1 MKLKINRISLNIKRL
16 IFLLFFITFL
26 LFSFSGFSFA
36 SNTNLELQSKSVI
49 LIENKTNKIL
59 YDKNATDKM
68 FPASTTK
75 IVTAIL
81 TLEHCN
87 LSDIVTADADSISS
101 IPEGYVTANISI
113 DEQLTVEQLL
123 ELLLVHSAN
132 DSANMLAKY
141 VAGSIDNFVS
151 MMNQKANDLK
161 LENTHFTNT
170 YGLQDPNHYTTA
182 KDLSVIMQYCLNNK
196 DFRRI
201 SAMSSCYI
209 PPTNKS
215 GSRNYVATNKLL
227 VQEDSNYYKYATAG
241 KTGFTTETG
250 DCLVS
255 CAFKNDIELIC
266 VVLGGST
273 VDGVSSRFS
282 DSKILYEYGF
292 NNYSIRNIV
301 NSGDILTQIQVPNA
315 SLDTKNLDLAFDS
328 SLNSL
333 VNNVD
338 LNTNYIPEIIMNDN
352 ISAPITSGT
361 ILGKAIYNIDGNSY
375 TLNLVATHNVDTT
388 NIINF
393 ISTIIIAMI
402 MLIGTYLIF
411 FTNKKSKKADDE

>member
-1 MKLKINRISLNIKRL
+1 MKLKINRFSLNIKRF
-16 IFLLFFITFL
+16 IILLFFMTFL
-26 LFSFSGFSFA
+26 LFSFSGFVFA
-36 SNTNLELQSKSVI
+36 SSDNLELQSKSVI
-49 LIENKTNKIL
+49 LMENKTNKIL

-81 TLEHCN
+81 VLEHCN
-87 LSDIVTADADSISS
+87 LNDVVTADADSISS
-101 IPEGYVTANISI
+101 IPEGYVTANITV

-132 DSANMLAKY
+132 DSANILAKY

-151 MMNQKANDLK
+151 MMNEKANDLELK
-161 LENTHFTNT
+161 NTHFTNT
-170 YGLQDPNHYTTA
+170 YGLQAPDHYTTA
-182 KDLSVIMQYCLNNK
+182 QDLSIIMQYCLKNN

-201 SAMSSCYI
+201 SSMSSCSI

-215 GSRNYVATNKLL
+215 GARNYVATNKLL
-227 VQEDSNYYKYATAG
+227 VQNDSSYYKYATAG
-241 KTGFTTETG
+241 KTGFTTEAG

-273 VDGVSSRFS
+273 VNGVSSRFS

-292 NNYSIRNIV
+292 NNFSIRNIV

-315 SLDTKNLDLAFDS
+315 SLNTKSLDLAFDS
-328 SLNSL
+328 SLNTL
-333 VNNVD
+333 VNNAD
-338 LNTNYIPEIIMNDN
+338 LNTNYMPEIILNDN
-352 ISAPITSGT
+352 ISAPITNGT
-361 ILGKAIYNIDGNSY
+361 VLGKAIYNINGNSY
-375 TLNLVATHNVDTT
+375 TLNLVATHDVDTT
-388 NIINF
+388 NIVNF
-393 ISTIIIAMI
+393 VSTIIISMI
-402 MLIGTYLIF
+402 MLVGTYLIF
-411 FTNKKSKKADDE
+411 FTNKKSIENE

>member
-1 MKLKINRISLNIKRL
+1 MKLKINKLSLNIKRF
-16 IFLLFFITFL
+16 IILLFFMTFL
-26 LFSFSGFSFA
+26 LFSSSGFVFA
-36 SNTNLELQSKSVI
+36 SNNNLELRSKSVI
-49 LIENKTNKIL
+49 LMENKTNKIL

-81 TLEHCN
+81 ILEHCN
-87 LSDIVTADADSISS
+87 LSDVVTADADSISG
-101 IPEGYVTANISI
+101 IPEGYVTANITT

-132 DSANMLAKY
+132 DSANILAKY

-151 MMNQKANDLK
+151 MMNEKANDLELK
-161 LENTHFTNT
+161 NTHFTNT
-170 YGLQDPNHYTTA
+170 YGLQAPDHYTTA
-182 KDLSVIMQYCLNNK
+182 QDLSIIMQYCLKNN

-201 SAMSSCYI
+201 SSMSSCSI

-215 GSRNYVATNKLL
+215 GARNYVATNKLL
-227 VQEDSNYYKYATAG
+227 VQNDSSYYKYATTG
-241 KTGFTTETG
+241 KTGFTTEAG

-273 VDGVSSRFS
+273 VNGVSSRFS

-292 NNYSIRNIV
+292 NNFSIRNIV

-315 SLDTKNLDLAFDS
+315 SLNTKSLDLAFDS
-328 SLNSL
+328 SLNTL
-333 VNNVD
+333 VNNAD
-338 LNTNYIPEIIMNDN
+338 LNTNYMPEIILNDN
-352 ISAPITSGT
+352 ISAPITNGT
-361 ILGKAIYNIDGNSY
+361 VLGKAIYNINGNSY
-375 TLNLVATHNVDTT
+375 TLNLVATHDVDTT
-388 NIINF
+388 NIVNF
-393 ISTIIIAMI
+393 VSTIIISMI
-402 MLIGTYLIF
+402 MLVGTYLIF
-411 FTNKKSKKADDE
+411 FTNKKSIENE

>member
-1 MKLKINRISLNIKRL
+1 MKLKINKLSLTFRRL
-16 IFLLFFITFL
+16 IVLLFFMFFL
-26 LFSFSGFSFA
+26 LFSFSRFVFA
-36 SNTNLELQSKSVI
+36 SNNNLELQSKSVI

-81 TLEHCN
+81 VLEHCN
-87 LSDIVTADADSISS
+87 LNDVVTADAESIST
-101 IPEGYVTANISI
+101 IPEGYVTANII
-113 DEQLTVEQLL
+113 ADEQFTVEQLL

-132 DSANMLAKY
+132 DSANILARY
-141 VAGSIDNFVS
+141 VAGSIDNFVI
-151 MMNQKANDLK
+151 MMNEKANELGLK
-161 LENTHFTNT
+161 NTHFTNT
-170 YGLQDPNHYTTA
+170 YGLQDSNHYTTA
-182 KDLSVIMQYCLNNK
+182 QDLSVIMQYCLDNK

-201 SAMSSCYI
+201 SSMSSCII
-209 PPTNKS
+209 PATNKS
-215 GSRNYVATNKLL
+215 SVRSYIATNKLL
-227 VQEDSNYYKYATAG
+227 VQDDSSYYKYATAG
-241 KTGFTTETG
+241 KTGFTTEAG

-273 VDGVSSRFS
+273 VNGVSSRFS

-301 NSGDILTQIQVPNA
+301 NTGDILTQIQVPNA
-315 SLDTKNLDLAFDS
+315 SLNSKSLDLAFDS
-328 SLNSL
+328 SLNTL
-333 VNNVD
+333 VNNAN
-338 LNTNYIPEIIMNDN
+338 LNTNYTPEIILNDN
-352 ISAPITSGT
+352 ISAPITNGT

-375 TLNLVATHNVDTT
+375 TLNLVATHDVDTT
-388 NIINF
+388 NIVNF

-411 FTNKKSKKADDE
+411 FTKKKSSEIT

>member
-241 KTGFTTETG
+241 KTGFTTEAG

-266 VVLGGST
+266 VVLLLMEFQ
-273 VDGVSSRFS
+273 V
-282 DSKILYEYGF
+282 GF
-292 NNYSIRNIV
+292 LIIKFYMNM
-301 NSGDILTQIQVPNA
+301 
-315 SLDTKNLDLAFDS
+315 DL
-328 SLNSL
+328 
-333 VNNVD
+333 
-338 LNTNYIPEIIMNDN
+338 
-352 ISAPITSGT
+352 
-361 ILGKAIYNIDGNSY
+361 
-375 TLNLVATHNVDTT
+375 
-388 NIINF
+388 
-393 ISTIIIAMI
+393 III
-402 MLIGTYLIF
+402 L
-411 FTNKKSKKADDE
+411 

>member
-1 MKLKINRISLNIKRL
+1 MKLKINRLNLNIKRF
-16 IFLLFFITFL
+16 IILLFFIVFL
-26 LFSFSGFSFA
+26 LFSLSKFVFA
-36 SNTNLELQSKSVI
+36 SNNNLELQSKSVI
-49 LIENKTNKIL
+49 LVENKTNKIL
-59 YDKNATDKM
+59 YDKNANDRM

-81 TLEHCN
+81 VLEHCN
-87 LSDIVTADADSISS
+87 LNDIVTADADSISS
-101 IPEGYVTANISI
+101 IPEGYVTANITA

-132 DSANMLAKY
+132 DSANILAKY

-151 MMNQKANDLK
+151 MMNEKANDLELK
-161 LENTHFTNT
+161 DTHFTNT

-182 KDLSVIMQYCLNNK
+182 QDLSIIMQYCLDNK

-201 SAMSSCYI
+201 SSMSSCTI
-209 PPTNKS
+209 PTTNKS
-215 GSRNYVATNKLL
+215 DSRTYIATNKLL
-227 VQEDSNYYKYATAG
+227 VQEDSSYYKYATAG
-241 KTGFTTETG
+241 KTGFTTEAG

-273 VDGVSSRFS
+273 IDGISSRFS

-315 SLDTKNLDLAFDS
+315 SLNTKSLDLAFDS
-328 SLNSL
+328 SLNTL
-333 VNNVD
+333 VNNAD
-338 LNTNYIPEIIMNDN
+338 LNTNYMPEIILNDN
-352 ISAPITSGT
+352 ISAPITNGT
-361 ILGKAIYNIDGNSY
+361 ILGKAIYNINGNSY
-375 TLNLVATHNVDTT
+375 TLNLVATHDVDTT
-388 NIINF
+388 NIVNF
-393 ISTIIIAMI
+393 VSTIIIAMI
-402 MLIGTYLIF
+402 MLVGTYLIF
-411 FTNKKSKKADDE
+411 FTNKESSKNE

>member
-1 MKLKINRISLNIKRL
+1 MKLKINRFSLNIKRF
-16 IFLLFFITFL
+16 IILLFFMTFL
-26 LFSFSGFSFA
+26 LFSFSGFVFA
-36 SNTNLELQSKSVI
+36 SNDNLELQSKSVI
-49 LIENKTNKIL
+49 LMENKTNKIL
-59 YDKNATDKM
+59 YDKNATDRM

-81 TLEHCN
+81 VLEHCN
-87 LSDIVTADADSISS
+87 LNDVVTADADSISS
-101 IPEGYVTANISI
+101 IPEGYVTANITT

-132 DSANMLAKY
+132 DSANILAKY

-151 MMNQKANDLK
+151 MMNEKANDLELK
-161 LENTHFTNT
+161 NTHFTNT
-170 YGLQDPNHYTTA
+170 YGLQDPDHYTTA
-182 KDLSVIMQYCLNNK
+182 QDLSIIMQYCLKNN

-201 SAMSSCYI
+201 SSMSSCSI

-215 GSRNYVATNKLL
+215 GARNYVATNKLL
-227 VQEDSNYYKYATAG
+227 VQNDSSYYKYATSG
-241 KTGFTTETG
+241 KTGFTTEAG

-273 VDGVSSRFS
+273 VNGVSSRFS

-315 SLDTKNLDLAFDS
+315 SLNTKSLDLAFNS
-328 SLNSL
+328 SLNTL
-333 VNNVD
+333 VNNAD
-338 LNTNYIPEIIMNDN
+338 LNTNYMPEIILNDN
-352 ISAPITSGT
+352 ISAPITNGT
-361 ILGKAIYNIDGNSY
+361 VLGKAIYNIDGNSY
-375 TLNLVATHNVDTT
+375 TLNLVATHDVDTT
-388 NIINF
+388 NIVNF
-393 ISTIIIAMI
+393 ISAIAIAMI
-402 MLIGTYLIF
+402 MLVGTYLIF
-411 FTNKKSKKADDE
+411 FTNKKSSQNE

>member
-1 MKLKINRISLNIKRL
+1 MKLKINRLSLNIKRF
-16 IFLLFFITFL
+16 IILLFFMTFL
-26 LFSFSGFSFA
+26 LFSFSGFVFA
-36 SNTNLELQSKSVI
+36 SNNNLELQSKSVI
-49 LIENKTNKIL
+49 LMENKTNKIL
-59 YDKNATDKM
+59 YNKNATDRM

-81 TLEHCN
+81 VLEHCN
-87 LSDIVTADADSISS
+87 LNDVVTADADSISS
-101 IPEGYVTANISI
+101 IPEGYVTANITT

-132 DSANMLAKY
+132 DSANILAKY

-151 MMNQKANDLK
+151 MMNEKANDLELK
-161 LENTHFTNT
+161 NTHFTNT
-170 YGLQDPNHYTTA
+170 YGLQDPDHYTTA
-182 KDLSVIMQYCLNNK
+182 QDLSIIMQYCLKNN

-201 SAMSSCYI
+201 SSMSSCSI

-215 GSRNYVATNKLL
+215 GARNYVATNKLL
-227 VQEDSNYYKYATAG
+227 VQNDSSYYKYATSG
-241 KTGFTTETG
+241 KTGFTTEAG

-273 VDGVSSRFS
+273 VNGVSSRFS

-292 NNYSIRNIV
+292 NNYSIKNIV

-315 SLDTKNLDLAFDS
+315 SLNTKSLDLAFDS
-328 SLNSL
+328 SLNTL
-333 VNNVD
+333 VNNAD
-338 LNTNYIPEIIMNDN
+338 LNTNYIPEIILNDN
-352 ISAPITSGT
+352 ISAPITNGT
-361 ILGKAIYNIDGNSY
+361 VLGKAIYNIDGNSY
-375 TLNLVATHNVDTT
+375 TLNLVATHDVDTT
-388 NIINF
+388 NIVNF
-393 ISTIIIAMI
+393 ISAIIIAMI

-411 FTNKKSKKADDE
+411 FTNKKSIENE

>member
-1 MKLKINRISLNIKRL
+1 MKLKINRFSLDIKRF
-16 IFLLFFITFL
+16 IILLFFMTFL
-26 LFSFSGFSFA
+26 LFSFSGFVFA
-36 SNTNLELQSKSVI
+36 SNDNLELQSKSVI
-49 LIENKTNKIL
+49 LMENKTNKIL

-81 TLEHCN
+81 VLEHCN
-87 LSDIVTADADSISS
+87 LNDVVTADADSISS
-101 IPEGYVTANISI
+101 IPEGYVTANITV

-132 DSANMLAKY
+132 DSANILAKY

-151 MMNQKANDLK
+151 MMNEKANDLELK
-161 LENTHFTNT
+161 NTHFTNT
-170 YGLQDPNHYTTA
+170 YGLQAPDHYTTA
-182 KDLSVIMQYCLNNK
+182 QDLSIIMQYCLKNN

-201 SAMSSCYI
+201 SSMSSCSI

-215 GSRNYVATNKLL
+215 GARNYVATNKLL
-227 VQEDSNYYKYATAG
+227 VQNDSSYYKYATAG
-241 KTGFTTETG
+241 KTGFTTEAG

-273 VDGVSSRFS
+273 VNGVSSRFS

-292 NNYSIRNIV
+292 NNFSIRNIV

-315 SLDTKNLDLAFDS
+315 SLNTKSLDLAFDS
-328 SLNSL
+328 SLNTL
-333 VNNVD
+333 VNNAD
-338 LNTNYIPEIIMNDN
+338 LNTNYMPEIILNDN
-352 ISAPITSGT
+352 ISAPITNGT
-361 ILGKAIYNIDGNSY
+361 VLGKAIYNINGNSY
-375 TLNLVATHNVDTT
+375 TLNLVATHDVDTT
-388 NIINF
+388 NIVNF
-393 ISTIIIAMI
+393 VSTIIISMI
-402 MLIGTYLIF
+402 MLVGTYLIF
-411 FTNKKSKKADDE
+411 FTNKKSIENE

>member
-1 MKLKINRISLNIKRL
+1 MKLKINTLSLNIKRF
-16 IFLLFFITFL
+16 IILLFFMVFL
-26 LFSFSGFSFA
+26 LFSLSKFVFA
-36 SNTNLELQSKSVI
+36 SNNNLELQSKSVI
-49 LIENKTNKIL
+49 LMENKTNKIL
-59 YDKNATDKM
+59 YNKNATDRM

-81 TLEHCN
+81 VLEHCN
-87 LSDIVTADADSISS
+87 LNDVVTADADSISS
-101 IPEGYVTANISI
+101 IPEGYVTANITT

-132 DSANMLAKY
+132 DSANILAKY

-151 MMNQKANDLK
+151 MMNEKANDLELK
-161 LENTHFTNT
+161 NTHFTNT
-170 YGLQDPNHYTTA
+170 YGLQDPDHYTTA
-182 KDLSVIMQYCLNNK
+182 QDLSIIMQYCLKNN

-201 SAMSSCYI
+201 SSMSSCSI

-215 GSRNYVATNKLL
+215 GARNYVATNKLL
-227 VQEDSNYYKYATAG
+227 VQNDSSYYKYATSG
-241 KTGFTTETG
+241 KTGFTTEAG

-273 VDGVSSRFS
+273 VNGVSSRFS

-292 NNYSIRNIV
+292 NNYSIKNIV

-315 SLDTKNLDLAFDS
+315 SLNTKSLDLAFDS
-328 SLNSL
+328 SLNTL
-333 VNNVD
+333 VNNAD
-338 LNTNYIPEIIMNDN
+338 LNTNYIPEIILNDN
-352 ISAPITSGT
+352 ISAPITNGT
-361 ILGKAIYNIDGNSY
+361 VLGKAIYNIDGNSY
-375 TLNLVATHNVDTT
+375 TLNLVATHDVDTT
-388 NIINF
+388 NIVNF
-393 ISTIIIAMI
+393 ISAIIIAMI

-411 FTNKKSKKADDE
+411 FTNKKSIENE

>member
-1 MKLKINRISLNIKRL
+1 MKLKINRLSLNIKRF
-16 IFLLFFITFL
+16 IILLFFMVSSL
-26 LFSFSGFSFA
+26 SGFVFA
-36 SNTNLELQSKSVI
+36 SNDNLELQSKSVI
-49 LIENKTNKIL
+49 LMENKTNKIL
-59 YDKNATDKM
+59 YNKNATDRM

-81 TLEHCN
+81 VLEHCN
-87 LSDIVTADADSISS
+87 LNDVVTADADSISS
-101 IPEGYVTANISI
+101 IPEGYVTANITT

-132 DSANMLAKY
+132 DSANILAKY

-151 MMNQKANDLK
+151 MMNEKANDLELK
-161 LENTHFTNT
+161 NTHFTNT
-170 YGLQDPNHYTTA
+170 YGLQDPDHYTTA
-182 KDLSVIMQYCLNNK
+182 QDLSIIMQYCLKNN

-201 SAMSSCYI
+201 SSMSSCSI

-215 GSRNYVATNKLL
+215 GARNYVATNKLL
-227 VQEDSNYYKYATAG
+227 VQNDSSYYKYATSG
-241 KTGFTTETG
+241 KTGFTTEAG

-273 VDGVSSRFS
+273 VNGVSSRFS

-292 NNYSIRNIV
+292 NNYSIKNIV

-315 SLDTKNLDLAFDS
+315 SLNTKSLDLAFDS
-328 SLNSL
+328 SLNTL
-333 VNNVD
+333 VNNAD
-338 LNTNYIPEIIMNDN
+338 LNTNYIPEIILNDN
-352 ISAPITSGT
+352 ISAPITNGT
-361 ILGKAIYNIDGNSY
+361 VLGKAIYNIDGNSY
-375 TLNLVATHNVDTT
+375 TLNLVATHDVDTT
-388 NIINF
+388 NIVNF
-393 ISTIIIAMI
+393 ISAIIIAMI

-411 FTNKKSKKADDE
+411 FTNKKSIENE